1 MTRAPTRRTGQHSLR
16 AWALLFRN
24 QLLGFV
30 REPVAAVFNLA
41 VPFFIVLVQAFAY
54 GGTAVGDQLPGY
66 RVVDVLPV
74 SATVIFVMI
83 IGVFGMGVGLASM
96 AESRTLAGFSLRP
109 GGVPALLSAYGAVL
123 FLLTVVGLAGAVTVL
138 ALGWGVRAPAR
149 PLLVAPAV
157 VAGAA
162 CFLAIGASVAGA
174 TGNPRSAQG
183 VASAV
188 FFPLLFLSGAMFP
201 LDAFPPALQ
210 VLARALP
217 GYHLHELLAYT
228 WFGSASPPWPSIT
241 YLLAGTTV
249 VAGGAVLLFRG
260 REDL

>member
-1 MTRAPTRRTGQHSLR
+1 MRLP
-16 AWALLFRN
+16 
-24 QLLGFV
+24 
-30 REPVAAVFNLA
+30 A
-41 VPFFIVLVQAFAY
+41 VPAIEPTSIPWLSIEQMVEADRLAIDEFGIELLQMMEHAGSSLAELV
-54 GGTAVGDQLPGY
+54 T
-66 RVVDVLPV
+66 R
-74 SATVIFVMI
+74 
-83 IGVFGMGVGLASM
+83 LAP
-96 AESRTLAGFSLRP
+96 E
-109 GGVPALLSAYGAVL
+109 
-123 FLLTVVGLAGAVTVL
+123 GAVTVL

-249 VAGGAVLLFRG
+249 VTGGAVLLFRG